1 MSDSDVHLAK
11 QYGRRPS
18 SVDGIPDSAWR
29 DEHPSKHFSPNVV
42 AEENPPCS
50 ERSDE
55 HR

>member
-11 QYGRRPS
+11 QYGRSSS
-18 SVDGIPDSAWR
+18 SVAGTPDSVWS

-42 AEENPPCS
+42 AAENPPCS
-50 ERSDE
+50 ERSDA

>member
-1 MSDSDVHLAK
+1 MSESDVHLAK
-11 QYGRRPS
+11 QYGRS
-18 SVDGIPDSAWR
+18 SSNVGGTPDRVRR

-42 AEENPPCS
+42 AAENPPRS